1 MKDEDLARFSTAFLV
16 MADSCYDKKQVPAET
31 VIIYFEGLKE
41 FSLDAVLRAMR
52 EHTSTP
58 VRCKF
63 WPKPGCIKELIS
75 GSRATEALR
84 AWTKVEKTI
93 RSYGRYR
100 SVVFDDGA
108 IHAVIDEM
116 GGWVKLC
123 DVQSEKDLEFVRH
136 GFCKRY
142 EVTSSDLEFPA
153 VLLGVLD
160 SESVREGRQKRAPM
174 LIGDPF
180 RAQEVM
186 KLGASFAQIPAA
198 RMALPIE
205 EMRVLEGGT

>member
-1 MKDEDLARFSTAFLV
+1 

-31 VIIYFEGLKE
+31 VIIYFEGLRE
-41 FSLDAVLRAMR
+41 FSLEAVLRAMR

-84 AWTKVEKTI
+84 AWAKVERAI
-93 RSYGRYR
+93 RSQGRYR
-100 SVVFDDGA
+100 SVAFDDGL
-108 IHAVIDEM
+108 IHAVIDEI

-123 DVQSEKDLEFVRH
+123 EVQSEKDLEFVRQ

-142 EVTSSDLEFPA
+142 EVTGYDTSFPA

-160 SESVREGRQKRAPM
+160 SEAVRDGRAKGAPM
-174 LIGDPF
+174 LIGEAS
-180 RAQEVM
+180 RAQEVIRV
-186 KLGASFAQIPAA
+186 GASFTRLPAA
-198 RMALPIE
+198 RMELQSE
-205 EMRVLEGGT
+205 EMRALEGGM